1 MITGNLAGVSN
12 LATWT
17 GELEFVNDTTGAAW
31 FTTLN
36 PPAEVTLKL
45 RDRDS
50 NAIVLSGSLT
60 GGELVVTGDGLI
72 TFTFP
77 ASSMSG
83 LCAKAYD
90 CGGLYT
96 AAITGEVSQFFLG
109 GINVYQGL

>member
-1 MITGNLAGVSN
+1 MITGNFAGISN

-17 GELEFVNDTTGAAW
+17 DTLEFVDDTTGDPW

-36 PPAEVTLKL
+36 PPSEVTLSL

-50 NAIVLSGSLT
+50 GCVVVTGSLT
-60 GGELVVTGDGLI
+60 SGNLVVTGDGLI
-72 TFTFP
+72 TYTFAP
-77 ASSMSG
+77 SVMNG

-96 AAITGEVSQFFLG
+96 GTNGQVAQFFLG
-109 GINVYQGL
+109 GINVYEGL